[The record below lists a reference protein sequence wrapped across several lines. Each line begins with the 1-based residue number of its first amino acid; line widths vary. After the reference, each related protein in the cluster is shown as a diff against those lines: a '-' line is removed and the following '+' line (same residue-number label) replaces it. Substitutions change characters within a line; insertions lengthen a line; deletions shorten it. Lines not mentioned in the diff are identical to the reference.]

1 MTTPAPVVV
10 IRLPEVIR
18 RTGHPRSTLY
28 NLVARKQFPQ
38 PIKLGVR
45 AVGWVETEVSDY
57 ITHRIAEH
65 RSNQRGAA

>member
-1 MTTPAPVVV
+1 MTTPAPATM

-28 NLVARKQFPQ
+28 SLVVKKQFPQ

-45 AVGWVETEVSDY
+45 AVGWIESEVSDY
-57 ITHRIAEH
+57 IEQRITAH
-65 RSNQRGAA
+65 RSA